1 MPPQEKVTSR
11 NEAVSGQLPE
21 TVVDSILTAS
31 QEISENETWVPR
43 NHGLIP
49 TLVPRLISLMVSSS
63 RRLNPQGNPARLVRQ
78 NTLRVLAYLEAD
90 IRITLLLDLARR
102 APAVVDDLF
111 AGDIDAA
118 YEPYRYNL
126 FTTLG
131 VFARHGLIREVFT
144 PVRIATVQDAMVRSG
159 QVRGRAASERK
170 GRVS

>member
-1 MPPQEKVTSR
+1 MNDST
-11 NEAVSGQLPE
+11 VSGQLPE

-31 QEISENETWVPR
+31 QEIGERETWVPK

-49 TLVPRLISLMVSSS
+49 ALVPRLITLMVSAS
-63 RRLNPQGNPARLVRQ
+63 RRLDPEGAPARLVRQ
-78 NTLRVLAYLEAD
+78 NTLRVMAYLEAD

-102 APAVVDDLF
+102 APGVVDDLF
-111 AGDIDAA
+111 AGDIDDA

-144 PVRIATVQDAMVRSG
+144 PSRIATVREAMTKSG
-159 QVRGRAASERK
+159 QGRGSGKTEKK
-170 GRVS
+170 GRST

>member
-1 MPPQEKVTSR
+1 MAAEQKVAER
-11 NEAVSGQLPE
+11 NDVVSGQLPE

-31 QEISENETWVPR
+31 QEIAERETWVPR

-49 TLVPRLISLMVSSS
+49 ALVPRLVSLMISSS
-63 RRLNPQGNPARLVRQ
+63 RRLDPEGRSARLVRQ
-78 NTLRVLAYLEAD
+78 NILRVLAYLEAD

-102 APAVVDDLF
+102 APGVIDDLF
-111 AGDIDAA
+111 AGDIEEA

-144 PVRIATVQDAMVRSG
+144 PSRIATVRDAMTRSG
-159 QVRGRAASERK
+159 QARAGRSERK
-170 GRVS
+170 GSSS